1 MIKKQRLIVLFTS
14 DVMKKRMF
22 KRLVYTPPDLSPR
35 FTCKVNLS
43 NTKILV
49 DLIFLFWPPF

>member
-1 MIKKQRLIVLFTS
+1 MTKYSTSLTIVFTS
-14 DVMKKRMF
+14 DVMKKRIF

-43 NTKILV
+43 YTKFRP
-49 DLIFLFWPPF
+49 DFIFWLPF

>member
-1 MIKKQRLIVLFTS
+1 MVKYSTSLTIVFTS
-14 DVMKKRMF
+14 DVMKKRIF

-43 NTKILV
+43 YTKFRP
-49 DLIFLFWPPF
+49 DFIFWLPL